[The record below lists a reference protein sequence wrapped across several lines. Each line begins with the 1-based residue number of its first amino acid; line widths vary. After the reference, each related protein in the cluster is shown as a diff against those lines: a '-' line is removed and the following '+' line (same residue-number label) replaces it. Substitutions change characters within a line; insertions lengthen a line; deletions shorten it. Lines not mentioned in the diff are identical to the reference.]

1 MGWLSNL
8 FNKQTEKVNN
18 SSYAEVLNGYSPI
31 FSQFGNNIYA
41 SDVVQQAIMCIASEM
56 KKLKPTHIKDN
67 GQDVISVKGDIQN
80 ILNRPNPLMTTS
92 DFLEKITWLL
102 FLNYNAFIIP
112 TYYEWT
118 DETGKYNRRYD
129 GLYPI
134 QPSQVDFIE
143 DASGKLYVKFR
154 FNNGQEYTIRYS
166 DVIHLKYRYS
176 VNQYMGGNEAGQP
189 DNEALLKTLNL
200 NHQLLEGVSS
210 AMKSS
215 FAINGVVK
223 YNTMLDEGKTEQAL
237 KELESKLK
245 KSESGFL
252 PLDLKAEFIPI
263 KKELQ
268 LVDATTLKF
277 IDEKILRQFGVPL
290 NILTGD
296 YNKSQYE
303 AFYQK
308 TLEPLIISFS
318 QEFTKVL
325 FTDREQGFGN
335 KIQFYPKDL
344 IFMSVDQTL
353 QMVTLLSNTG
363 SLYENEKRV
372 AFGLRPLPELEGKR
386 YMSLNWVDMDIANEY
401 QTGRLSGDNGGA
413 NNGSDESNE
422 SLQF

>member
-1 MGWLSNL
+1 MGWLTNL
-8 FNKQTEKVNN
+8 FKKNTPTKTK
-18 SSYAEVLNGYSPI
+18 YADVMSGYAPI

-41 SDVVQQAIMCIASEM
+41 SDVVQQAINCIVQEM
-56 KKLKPTHIKDN
+56 KKLKPTHIKENDF
-67 GQDVISVKGDIQN
+67 DVSSVNGDIQT
-80 ILNRPNPLMTTS
+80 ILNKPNPLMTTS

-102 FLNYNAFIIP
+102 FLNYNVFIVP
-112 TYYEWT
+112 TCYEWY
-118 DETGKYNRRYD
+118 DEKGNYHKKYD

-143 DASGKLYVKFR
+143 DASGRLYVNFR
-154 FNNGQEYTIRYS
+154 FNNGQEYTVKYS

-176 VNQYMGGNEAGQP
+176 INEYMGGNEMGQP
-189 DNEALLKTLNL
+189 DNEALLKTLDI

-223 YNTMLDEGKTEQAL
+223 YNTMLDDGKTEQAL

-268 LVDATTLKF
+268 LVDSDTLKF

-290 NILTGD
+290 CILTGD
-296 YNKSQYE
+296 YTKEQYE

-308 TLEPLIISFS
+308 TLEPLIISYS
-318 QEFTKVL
+318 QAFTRVL
-325 FTDREQGFGN
+325 FTDREQSYGN
-335 KIQFYPKDL
+335 KIEFYPKDL
-344 IFMSVDQTL
+344 IFMSVNQTIE
-353 QMVTLLSNTG
+353 MVTLLSNTG
-363 SLYENEKRV
+363 ALYENEKRR
-372 AFGLRPLPELEGKR
+372 AFGLMPLKELEGKR
-386 YMSLNWVDMDIANEY
+386 YMSLNWVDMDIANRY
-401 QTGRLSGDNGGA
+401 QTGELNNGG
-413 NNGSDESNE
+413 ESNGTE
-422 SLQF
+422 